1 MTDPVPLPPL
11 LVVTLPGRTA
21 EELRAELAVAAQAG
35 ADLVEIRL
43 DRLSPGE
50 FTRLERVHD
59 LPLMHPWVP
68 AIGTLRSR
76 SEGGEGPDDPVAR
89 AAILQRALELFPFS
103 FLDLEVSR
111 DGALRETFRQD
122 NGRPL
127 SLVGSTHFP
136 GPVPV
141 GPVVARLEET
151 LASFDVAKVVLPA
164 DGRYLVE
171 ELLPA
176 LRPFKDRPY
185 VVHSVGGL
193 GSVLRV
199 LSRRLGME
207 WVFGAL
213 PEGPPD
219 RPSPRPVEPS
229 QVPADRLRRFLD
241 APGDC
246 PWYAVVGRPLGH
258 TLSPYYQNLFF
269 EATEVCGLY
278 VPLEPSASDELP
290 VLLRALRAYG
300 LAGVNVTRPY
310 KTQAASLAEKA
321 DEDVELSGA
330 ANTLRLPPTG
340 PIEAFNTDVQALR
353 RRLEEGEQEG
363 LWDGGRMLVV
373 GTGGAARAAIL
384 AGLGTG
390 ARVRVLS
397 RSPERARALAAEFPA
412 EAVQA
417 ALPETLTPFPLVVH
431 ATPAGQSAG
440 PEDFPPLAPALGKGS
455 WLLDLVYRPIL
466 TRLRDWTAA
475 AGARY
480 EDGTRILLYQARES
494 FERFTGGVLPEA
506 TFGAL
511 LPEGVR

>member
-1 MTDPVPLPPL
+1 MTAPVPLPPL

-21 EELRAELAVAAQAG
+21 EELRAELAVAARAG

-59 LPLMHPWVP
+59 LPLMHAWVP

-76 SEGGEGPDDPVAR
+76 AEGGEGPDDPATR
-89 AAILQRALELFPFS
+89 AGILQRALELFPFS

-111 DGALRETFRQD
+111 DGALREKFRQD
-122 NGRPL
+122 DGRPL

-141 GPVVARLEET
+141 RSVLSRLEET

-185 VVHSVGGL
+185 VVHTVGGL
-193 GSVLRV
+193 GTVLRV

-213 PEGPPD
+213 PEGASD
-219 RPSPRPVEPS
+219 RPSARPVEPS
-229 QVPADRLRRFLD
+229 QVPSDRLRRFLD

-246 PWYAVVGRPLGH
+246 PWYGVVGRPLGH

-269 EATEVCGLY
+269 EATEVSGLY
-278 VPLEPSASDELP
+278 VPLEPSASDDLST
-290 VLLRALRAYG
+290 LLRALRPHG

-310 KTQAASLAEKA
+310 KTQAAALAEKA
-321 DEDVELSGA
+321 DEDVKLSGA

-353 RRLEEGEQEG
+353 RRLEEGEQEA

-384 AGLGTG
+384 VGLGTG

-397 RSPERARALAAEFPA
+397 RSPERSAALAAEFPS
-412 EAVQA
+412 EAVQPV
-417 ALPETLTPFPLVVH
+417 LPEALSPFPLVVH
-431 ATPAGQSAG
+431 ATPAGQEAG
-440 PEDFPPLAPALGKGS
+440 PEEFPPVAPALGKGS
-455 WLLDLVYRPIL
+455 WVLDLVYRPIL
-466 TRLRDWTAA
+466 PRLKDWAEA
-475 AGARY
+475 VGAWY
-480 EDGTRILLYQARES
+480 EDGTRLLLYQARES
-494 FERFTGGVLPEA
+494 FERFTGRSLPEA

-511 LPEGVR
+511 LPEAVR